1 MMSAKPSLIKRI
13 FQLIWKSINGFRKLV
28 LNLFFFG
35 FLAIVIVAVSV
46 DDDVQVESGSALVLD
61 LAGSVVEQKR
71 QVDPIEAAM
80 KSSKNNDGS
89 GEILLADILNVIDNA
104 AADERIS
111 AIVLDM
117 GHLRWT
123 GISKLQSI
131 GDALT
136 RFKATGKPILAT
148 ANWYGQNQYFLAS
161 FADTIYLNPQG
172 SVELNGLSRYR
183 QYYKSALDKLKI
195 NAHIFRVGTFKSAVE
210 PYIRDDMSP
219 AAKEANTELLNDI
232 WASYA
237 ATVSSNRDIKPEQLV
252 LDAEDYLRE
261 LDKADGKSA
270 DMAINMRW
278 VDELASAEAFRLEM
292 IDTVGKAAEGNS
304 FKQVSLYDYQS
315 LMSTQADL
323 FIEDTVG
330 IIVAKGTI
338 LNGNQPAG
346 QIGGESTSQLLR
358 KARFDD
364 KVKAV
369 VLRVDS
375 PGGSAFASEQIR
387 QEVLALKTAG
397 KPVVVSMGSYAA
409 SGGYWISA
417 SADYIYATPTT
428 LTGSIGIFGMITT
441 FEDSLSSLGIHTDG
455 VATSQWAGISVAKGL
470 TPEIK
475 SVIQRHIERGYHD
488 FISLVAK
495 ERDMSLKDVD
505 AIAQG
510 RVWSGRKALELG
522 LIDELGDLD
531 NAVAKAAEMADLEE
545 FDSQIIEQ
553 ELSPQ
558 ELFIQEMFASA
569 AAYLPQS
576 SMGNS
581 IIEQVLTQWS
591 GVIEEFNSF
600 DDPNGMYLF
609 CDNCTL

>member
-1 MMSAKPSLIKRI
+1 MSAKPSLIKRI
-13 FQLIWKSINGFRKLV
+13 FQFTWKTINGFRKLV

-35 FLAIVIVAVSV
+35 LLAMLIVAISV
-46 DDDVQVESGSALVLD
+46 DDDVQLESGSALVLD
-61 LAGSVVEQKR
+61 LAGSIVEQKR
-71 QVDPIEAAM
+71 QVDPIEEAM
-80 KSSKNNDGS
+80 KSGKNNDGS
-89 GEILLADILNVIDNA
+89 GEILLADVLNAIDNA
-104 AADERIS
+104 TADERIS
-111 AIVLDM
+111 SIVLDM

-136 RFKATGKPILAT
+136 RFKASGKPILAT
-148 ANWYGQNQYFLAS
+148 ANSYGQNQYFLAS

-172 SVELNGLSRYR
+172 SVELEGLSRYR

-219 AAKEANTELLNDI
+219 AAKEANIDLLKDI

-237 ATVSSNRDIKPEQLV
+237 ATVSSNRDIKPEHLV
-252 LDAEDYLRE
+252 LGAEDYLSE

-270 DMAINMRW
+270 AMAINMHW
-278 VDELASAEAFRLEM
+278 VDELATAEAFRLEM
-292 IDTVGKAAEGNS
+292 IETVGKATEGNS
-304 FKQVSLYDYQS
+304 YKQISLYDYES
-315 LMSTQADL
+315 LIATQPDL
-323 FIEDTVG
+323 FLDDTVG

-346 QIGGESTSQLLR
+346 QIGGESTSLLLR

-364 KVKAV
+364 NVKAV

-455 VATSQWAGISVAKGL
+455 VATSEWAGISVAKGL
-470 TPEIK
+470 TPAIK

-488 FISLVAK
+488 FISLVAT
-495 ERDMSLKDVD
+495 ERNMSLEEVD
-505 AIAQG
+505 NIAQG
-510 RVWSGRKALELG
+510 RVWSGRKALDLG

-531 NAVAKAAEMADLEE
+531 DAVAKAADMAGLED
-545 FDSQIIEQ
+545 FDSQIIEH
-553 ELSPQ
+553 ELTPQ
-558 ELFIQEMFASA
+558 EFFIQEMFSSVAV
-569 AAYLPQS
+569 YLPQS
-576 SMGNS
+576 SMGVS
-581 IIEQVLTQWS
+581 LIEQALTQWS
-591 GVIEEFNSF
+591 GVVEEFNAF

>member
-1 MMSAKPSLIKRI
+1 MSAKPSLIKRI

-219 AAKEANTELLNDI
+219 AAKEANIELLNDI

-237 ATVSSNRDIKPEQLV
+237 ATVSSNRDINPEQLV

-270 DMAINMRW
+270 DMAINMGW

-292 IDTVGKAAEGNS
+292 IDTVGKAADGNS
-304 FKQVSLYDYQS
+304 YKQVSLYDYQS

-495 ERDMSLKDVD
+495 ERDMSLEEVD

-531 NAVAKAAEMADLEE
+531 KAVAKAAEMADLTE